1 MCVYIYKHTRTHVY
15 ICVYVCVCIYIYF
28 CGVVLPTLKDNQK
41 EVTWDKM
48 YFLSKRDNV
57 LGKAE
62 YVFAFVEQG

>member
-1 MCVYIYKHTRTHVY
+1 MCVCVCVYIHIFLRGS
-15 ICVYVCVCIYIYF
+15 IANI
-28 CGVVLPTLKDNQK
+28 KDNQK